1 MKCNSGFPNPDHTWS
16 YMIGSKFVIKSLI
29 NWANWAHKPMPSI
42 AIPCCVLALRGT
54 NANDSKAGTKECTLC
69 ARGNTRE
76 KETLEGLS
84 GVHGISW
91 YLKVFHKVSWCC
103 FMVLFHGVSL
113 IPPWPFSPAP
123 AKKTARLDAVGF
135 HLGVTRTT
143 PPETVAEGQRLSL
156 RCLCSDPCSDWWIY
170 QILSMRLVKKA
181 STMQTATHTHKN
193 TPPILQRSPGR
204 ASHSTNCCSVD
215 CRSQQKGHHRS
226 TREGSRWPT
235 KALAKALAGS
245 ATSCIINRL
254 LNKFNTG
261 NHGSMLSNKTWAWIL
276 PHLCDPPP
284 TLPFWVSHQ
293 RRTCR
298 ACSVL
303 AWVPNAEKRVALRRN
318 IAAMA
323 GAMPYSGPRIGGENM
338 RKTASKDLWFCVAK
352 RTDRTTVDLEEK

>member
-1 MKCNSGFPNPDHTWS
+1 MPLGF
-16 YMIGSKFVIKSLI
+16 
-29 NWANWAHKPMPSI
+29 
-42 AIPCCVLALRGT
+42 
-54 NANDSKAGTKECTLC
+54 
-69 ARGNTRE
+69 
-76 KETLEGLS
+76 TLES
-84 GVHGISW
+84 QDQHHQ
-91 YLKVFHKVSWCC
+91 K
-103 FMVLFHGVSL
+103 
-113 IPPWPFSPAP
+113 PWPRGKGFRYVASVQTHVQTDEFIRSFRCVWW
-123 AKKTARLDAVGF
+123 KRLQQCK
-135 HLGVTRTT
+135 L
-143 PPETVAEGQRLSL
+143 Q
-156 RCLCSDPCSDWWIY
+156 
-170 QILSMRLVKKA
+170 
-181 STMQTATHTHKN
+181 HTHKN

-261 NHGSMLSNKTWAWIL
+261 NHGSMLSNKTCALIL

-284 TLPFWVSHQ
+284 MLPFWVSHQ
-293 RRTCR
+293 RRTRR

-323 GAMPYSGPRIGGENM
+323 GAMPYSGPRIGGENL